1 MIIENMQTFNK
12 SKKGNYIALGSF
24 DGLHLGH
31 ISLIEKAVKLAKE
44 NDGYSVV
51 YTFINHPRKF
61 MNPDADIKLLL
72 NNQDKVN
79 ILEQYNVDIL
89 YQEKFDNTFMKNTPE
104 QFVEYLCEKFN
115 VKGIIVGFN
124 HKFGYKNQGDI
135 NLLQN
140 LSSTYN
146 YKLYVM
152 EPYKYKNEPVSSTRI
167 RRDIKNGFVENAANM
182 LGRPHILTG
191 NVVKGKQIG
200 RQIGYPTANIAYE
213 DEAVLP
219 ATGVYYTN
227 VLVNDKIYKGMT
239 NIGNNPTVNG
249 KELTIE
255 TYILD
260 FSGSIYDTSIKLF
273 FIKKIREQIRFEGIN
288 ALKNQLQNDQ
298 KYIEKEEL
306 SVIAKNIYNIGV
318 I

>member
-1 MIIENMQTFNK
+1 MIIENMKTFNK
-12 SKKGNYIALGSF
+12 GTKGSYIALGSF

-31 ISLIEKAVKLAKE
+31 ISLIEKAVNLAEE

-89 YQEKFDNTFMKNTPE
+89 YQEKFDDTFMKNTPE

-124 HKFGYKNQGDI
+124 HRFGYKNQGDI

-140 LSSTYN
+140 LSLKYN

-152 EPYKYKNEPVSSTRI
+152 EPYKYKNDPVSSTRI
-167 RRDIKNGFVENAANM
+167 RQELINGFVENATDM
-182 LGRPHILTG
+182 LGRPYILTG
-191 NVVKGKQIG
+191 NVVKGKQLG
-200 RQIGYPTANIAYE
+200 RQIGYPTANISCE
-213 DEAVLP
+213 NNAVLP
-219 ATGVYYTN
+219 AIGVYYTN
-227 VLVNDKIYKGMT
+227 VLVNEKIYKGMT

-249 KELTIE
+249 KELTVE

-260 FSGSIYDTSIKLF
+260 FSASIYGSSIKLF

-288 ALKNQLQNDQ
+288 ALKSQLRNDQ
-298 KYIEKEEL
+298 KYIENEEL
-306 SVIAKNIYNIGV
+306 SVIAKNIYNISV